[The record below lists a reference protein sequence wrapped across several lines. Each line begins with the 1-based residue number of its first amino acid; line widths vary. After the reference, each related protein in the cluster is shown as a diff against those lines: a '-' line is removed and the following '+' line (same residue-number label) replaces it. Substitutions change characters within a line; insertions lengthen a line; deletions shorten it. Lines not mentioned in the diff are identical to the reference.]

1 MFKSGISF
9 LKFSLFVFYCFFT
22 LSVFHSCRPEKKK
35 EQEII
40 PAKPVPFNDKVKS
53 MLAIRLEK
61 FKFDSVPDVFKDT
74 FLTSTWIHELFR
86 RNEFAPVWTK
96 DSLLLPAADSL
107 ISIVKSAFS
116 YGLLSSDYHLPEF
129 EKIIKADTLK
139 RKNNLSVK
147 DVCELNLFLT
157 DAFFRFA
164 VDLHKG
170 RLDPDSLNRVWK
182 GIYLDTTIVL
192 SLQQAIEHNTI
203 KETIERFKPDLPSY
217 KDLNKFLFICKDSI
231 QLNKIMLNLERRR
244 WEKQWYEDYYIL
256 INIPSFYL
264 KFYECDTLKLL
275 SRIIVGKPETPSPV
289 RLNSKISHFWVYPYW
304 FVPLSIATKEI
315 LPSLKKDT
323 AYLRKHNMELLDGY
337 NNVLNPGEIKWKKY
351 SEEYFP
357 FKIRQRDGDENTL
370 GVLKFIFPNKFDIY
384 LHDTNAPGL
393 FRKDKR
399 ALSHG
404 CIRVEKAKQLAKRLI
419 NCCVINYNADSLNSD
434 LKNKIR
440 KRVNLFTRVPVHL
453 RYFTCETDSGNI
465 KFYDDIYGLDEK
477 MINNLMIRH

>member
-9 LKFSLFVFYCFFT
+9 LNFSLFVFYCFFT
-22 LSVFHSCRPEKKK
+22 FAVFHSCRPEKKK
-35 EQEII
+35 EPEII
-40 PAKPVPFNDKVKS
+40 PVPFNDRVKS
-53 MLAIRLEK
+53 ILAIRLEK
-61 FKFDSVPDVFKDT
+61 FKYDSVPDVYKDT
-74 FLTSTWIHELFR
+74 FLTSIWIHELFR

-96 DSLLLPAADSL
+96 DSILLPAADSL
-107 ISIVKSAFS
+107 ISIIKSAFS
-116 YGLLSSDYHLPEF
+116 YGLQSSDYHLSKF
-129 EKIIKADTLK
+129 EKIITADTLN
-139 RKNNLSVK
+139 RKNNLGVK
-147 DVCELNLFLT
+147 DICELNIFLT

-164 VDLHKG
+164 VDLNKG

-182 GIYLDTTIVL
+182 GSYSDTGIVL
-192 SLQQAIEHNTI
+192 LLQQAIEQNKI
-203 KETIERFKPDLPSY
+203 REAVDGFQPVLQSY

-231 QLNKIMLNLERRR
+231 QLNKVMLNLERWR

-264 KFYECDTLKLL
+264 KLFECDTLKLL
-275 SRIIVGKPETPSPV
+275 SKIIVGKPETPSPPG
-289 RLNSKISHFWVYPYW
+289 LNSKIGYFWVYPYW

-315 LPSLKKDT
+315 LPSLKRDT

-357 FKIRQRDGDENTL
+357 FKLRQRDGDENTL

-384 LHDTNAPGL
+384 LHDTNARGL

-404 CIRVEKAKQLAKRLI
+404 CIRAEKAKQLAKRLI
-419 NCCVINYNADSLNSD
+419 KCCVINYNTDSLNSD

-453 RYFTCETDSGNI
+453 RYFTCETDSENI
-465 KFYDDIYGLDEK
+465 KFYDDIYSLDEK
-477 MINNLMIRH
+477 MINNLMIRN